1 MKSLDINAA
10 FGKILVRLRNERGW
24 TQEFLSFECSLTRN
38 YISML
43 ERGVSSPSLNTIVR
57 IGAGLGVKEEELIR
71 LTLIELQDLK
81 KLSNG

>member
-1 MKSLDINAA
+1 
-10 FGKILVRLRNERGW
+10 
-24 TQEFLSFECSLTRN
+24 
-38 YISML
+38 ML

-81 KLSNG
+81 KLSNR